1 MSGLFMSTDLENT
14 AFDHYQRY
22 AAATALI
29 HSLEMKVSTVLE
41 VGANRQRLLADFLP
55 DSKVVFSDLFAQ
67 PGSEDFI
74 QADASALPFEN
85 AKFDVVVSL
94 DVLEH
99 MPPHLRAKA
108 AIEMARVATRMVVI
122 ACPTDRPWVHA
133 AEEVANGVWRDYFGQ
148 DYPWLEEHK
157 EFGLVDGGVVERA
170 LLESGCKVLRFG
182 QGDTALWSGL
192 MSAHFVKEVIEEMRP
207 IVASADQLY
216 NHSVFAGDRS
226 EQPYREYFIA
236 VRTDEDLNRIRYSS
250 LLTAQPDSAAV
261 KLLSTL
267 GASLRP
273 IADRIRTSE
282 EQWHVAAELVQAREM
297 CLTQA
302 REGWRQ
308 TAELLSACEEKQLYA
323 AQQWHV
329 AAELVRTTETNLTH
343 AREGWKQTAELLRT
357 SEEKQLYAV
366 QQWQKTAETVRAT
379 NEQLELTRS
388 ELTKS
393 EELLSEM
400 AGERGRVV
408 LQLGELEKTHEDLT
422 YDRDRLL
429 LRVNGLERRQRWVLR
444 SGVALVLV
452 AAIVMICFRII

>member
-1 MSGLFMSTDLENT
+1 MSTDLENT

-22 AAATALI
+22 AAAAALI
-29 HSLEMKVSTVLE
+29 HSLEMAVSTVLE

-55 DSKVVFSDLFAQ
+55 ASKLVFSDLFAQ

-157 EFGLVDGGVVERA
+157 EFGLVDGDVVERA

-216 NHSVFAGDRS
+216 NHSVFSGDRS
-226 EQPYREYFIA
+226 EEPYREYFIA
-236 VRTDEDLNRIRYSS
+236 VRTDEDLNRVRYSS

-273 IADRIRTSE
+273 IADRIRATE
-282 EQWHVAAELVQAREM
+282 E
-297 CLTQA
+297 
-302 REGWRQ
+302 
-308 TAELLSACEEKQLYA
+308 
-323 AQQWHV
+323 QWHV

-343 AREGWKQTAELLRT
+343 AREGWKQTAELLRM

-379 NEQLELTRS
+379 NEQLELARS

-393 EELLSEM
+393 EELLSEV
-400 AGERGRVV
+400 AGERERVV

-429 LRVNGLERRQRWVLR
+429 LRINGLERRQRWVLR

-452 AAIVMICFRII
+452 AAVVMICFLII

>member
-1 MSGLFMSTDLENT
+1 MPTDLENI

-29 HSLEMKVSTVLE
+29 RALGMPISTVLE

-55 DSKVVFSDLFAQ
+55 DSKLVFSDLFAQ
-67 PGSEDFI
+67 PESEDFV
-74 QADASALPFEN
+74 QADASALPFED

-99 MPPHLRAKA
+99 MPLHLRAKA

-122 ACPTDRPWVHA
+122 ACPPDRPWVHA
-133 AEEVANGVWRDYFGQ
+133 AEQVANGVWRDYFGQ

-157 EFGLVDGGVVERA
+157 EFGLVDGDRIERA

-182 QGDTALWSGL
+182 QGNTALWSGL

-207 IVASADQLY
+207 IVASADHLY

-226 EQPYREYFIA
+226 DEPYREYFIA

-250 LLTAQPDSAAV
+250 LLTTRPDSAAV

-273 IADRIRTSE
+273 IADRIRATEEQWRLAANRVVENEAKLLEAKTEWGRTVGLLHESE
-282 EQWHVAAELVQAREM
+282 AKQQFAAEQWHVAAELVQ
-297 CLTQA
+297 
-302 REGWRQ
+302 
-308 TAELLSACEEKQLYA
+308 
-323 AQQWHV
+323 
-329 AAELVRTTETNLTH
+329 TTGASLTH
-343 AREGWKQTAELLRT
+343 AREQWKQTAALLRT
-357 SEEKQLYAV
+357 SEAKQLYATE
-366 QQWQKTAETVRAT
+366 QWQKTVETVRAA
-379 NEQLELTRS
+379 NEQVEQIRS
-388 ELTKS
+388 QLAES
-393 EELLSEM
+393 EELLRET
-400 AGERGRVV
+400 AGERERVV
-408 LQLGELEKTHEDLT
+408 VQLGELGKRHEELA
-422 YDRDRLL
+422 RSRERLL

-444 SGVALVLV
+444 SGVVVALV
-452 AAIVMICFRII
+452 AAIAVICFRII